1 MSSAIALGPLSLPLA
16 LLLVLLSAMVSLT
29 LGKRLSGGAQAVDRS
44 LWWALVLGLAAAR
57 LAFVYEYRA
66 LYFDAPLSILDIRD
80 GGWNATAGLLAT
92 WAYGLYRERGAVA
105 MRRPLRW
112 ALGAGTAVYFVGSIA
127 LAVTA
132 QPGPPLPAVAFTS
145 LEGTSVSLDGFRGRP
160 TVVNL
165 WATWCPP
172 CAREMPVLLDAQ
184 RKRADV
190 HFVFLNQGEDAA
202 QVQRW
207 LNRNGLPLRNVLL
220 DPRRQAGAMFHQQ
233 GYPTTLFFDARGELG
248 ATRVGELSAATLQQK
263 LQDLTLPP

>member
-1 MSSAIALGPLSLPLA
+1 MNGAIALGPLSLPLA
-16 LLLVLLSAMVSLT
+16 PLLVLLSAMVSLT
-29 LGKRLSGGAQAVDRS
+29 LGKRLSGASQVVDRS

-92 WAYGLYRERGAVA
+92 WAYGLYRERAGAA
-105 MRRPLRW
+105 LRRPLRW
-112 ALGAGTAVYFVGSIA
+112 ALAAGTAVYFVGSIA
-127 LAVTA
+127 LALSA
-132 QPGPPLPAVAFTS
+132 PPGPPLPTLAFS
-145 LEGTSVSLDGFRGRP
+145 ALDGADVRLDSFRGRP

-190 HFVFLNQGEDAA
+190 NFVFLNQGEEAT

-220 DPRRQAGAMFHQQ
+220 DPRRQAGAFFHQQ
-233 GYPTTLFFDARGELG
+233 GYPTTLFFDARGELV

-263 LQDLTLPP
+263 LQGLNATP